1 MNCSSCSGILPS
13 DDQGLLRF
21 RPVVPSLVEVLGPI
35 FNKMEVLPDNTAQ
48 LRYTSREEL
57 LELLKL
63 LAITDKEGP
72 GDVLVQVSGAVD
84 MGLHGS
90 WMPQDIVKSR
100 MEYSEL
106 VHVILERC
114 FASYMQPIVNLD
126 TRIIGYEFL
135 LRPLPGVRPFSPLE
149 LFEVARKTGLLAY
162 LDNAAR
168 ISAVETSA
176 RWLPRGIK
184 RFINFLPSS
193 IHDLQYCL
201 SRTFDTIDQLALN
214 PEDFVF
220 EVVETERIDDMRE
233 IQHIFDEYRS
243 RGMSVAL
250 DDLGAGY
257 STLEVMNRL
266 QPDYVKIDRGIIDGC
281 HKDADKQRQI
291 SQIVES
297 AGRFAGQVLA
307 EGIEQWEDFE
317 FCRQAGVSLAQGY
330 LFGKPEERP
339 VSGHGVAY

>member
-1 MNCSSCSGILPS
+1 MNCSSCSGILPF
-13 DDQGLLRF
+13 DDHGLLRF
-21 RPVVPSLVEVLGPI
+21 RPAVPSLVEVLGPI
-35 FNKMEVLPDNTAQ
+35 FSKMEVLPDDTVQ
-48 LRYTSREEL
+48 LRYSNREEL
-57 LELLKL
+57 VGLLKL
-63 LAITDKEGP
+63 LAMTGQDESG
-72 GDVLVQVSGAVD
+72 GVLVHLSKAEDRGVD
-84 MGLHGS
+84 DS
-90 WMPQDIVKSR
+90 WAPPEIVKSR
-100 MEYSEL
+100 VENSEM
-106 VHVILERC
+106 VHLILQRC
-114 FASYMQPIVNLD
+114 FMSYMQPIVNLD

-135 LRPLPGVRPFSPLE
+135 LRPLPDVRPFSPIE
-149 LFEVARKTGLLAY
+149 LFKVARKTGLLSF

-176 RWLPRGIK
+176 RWLPKGIK

-193 IHDLQYCL
+193 INDSHYCL
-201 SRTFDTIDQLALN
+201 SRTFDAIDRLALN

-220 EVVETERIDDMRE
+220 EVVETERLDDMKV

-257 STLEVMNRL
+257 STLEAMNRL
-266 QPDYVKIDRGIIDGC
+266 QPDYVKIDRAIIDGC

-307 EGIEQWEDFE
+307 EGIERWEDFE

-339 VSGHGVAY
+339 VSGHRAG